1 MPKYLN
7 NIDLNGNQLL
17 SPVIH
22 VSSQSTTTNGPA
34 GDATGTEGQIFYN
47 SHSSAKALY
56 FRDDSGWRPVGD
68 ISGVTAGAG
77 LSGGGSGGTVSLA
90 IDFSAFIFSSFEIF
104 FDRICDAL
112 FTVD

>member
-47 SHSSAKALY
+47 SHSSAKA
-56 FRDDSGWRPVGD
+56 
-68 ISGVTAGAG
+68 
-77 LSGGGSGGTVSLA
+77 
-90 IDFSAFIFSSFEIF
+90 
-104 FDRICDAL
+104 
-112 FTVD
+112 